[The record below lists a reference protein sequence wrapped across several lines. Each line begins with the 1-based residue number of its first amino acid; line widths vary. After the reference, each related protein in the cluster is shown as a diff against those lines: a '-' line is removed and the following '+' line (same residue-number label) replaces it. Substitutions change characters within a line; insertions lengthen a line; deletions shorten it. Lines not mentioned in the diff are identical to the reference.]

1 MRSRPSLTVYIISIF
16 CGISIL
22 LLPQNMDV
30 VSLFVPLYYIM
41 VLRKLDFI
49 VIPHVETDFEMM
61 AGVIH

>member
-1 MRSRPSLTVYIISIF
+1 
-16 CGISIL
+16 
-22 LLPQNMDV
+22 MDV